1 MEKHPQTYLIEN
13 DRVIKRNNHD
23 DLDDLS
29 FMEETLGE
37 LQDTSSLEWN
47 LDRIDQRKKELD
59 HHFNP
64 KGNGH
69 GVDVYILDTGIRY
82 SHSEFK
88 GRAKY
93 AGYDAIDQLVKSNK
107 KKRGLDCNGHGTH
120 CAGTIGGLQY
130 GVAKQATL
138 YSARVLDCSG
148 TGSVQ
153 GILDAMEFIIK
164 KRKDEKHQTKA
175 VFSMSLGVTKI
186 TTFNEGVNNAVKQ
199 GIVVVAASGNQ
210 GSNSCNYSPGS
221 AALSLSVAATSS
233 DDVST
238 SFSNIGKCTDIFAPG
253 SNIKSAG
260 YDCDTCT
267 SIKSGTSM
275 ACPHVAGYVA
285 IILSLDSS
293 LTPQQVKEKLIKDST
308 KDVVNLSLMAS
319 DLKLTTANRFLYVG
333 K

>member
-1 MEKHPQTYLIEN
+1 MEKHPQKYLIEN
-13 DRVIKRNNHD
+13 DRVIKRSNH
-23 DLDDLS
+23 DDLS
-29 FMEETLGE
+29 FMEEALGE
-37 LQDTSSLEWN
+37 LQDTSSIEWN
-47 LDRIDQRKKELD
+47 IDRIDQRKNKLD
-59 HHFNP
+59 HSYNP

-82 SHSEFK
+82 THSDFK

-93 AGYDAIDQLVKSNK
+93 SGYDAIDQLVKSGK
-107 KKRGLDCNGHGTH
+107 KMKGLDCNGHGTH
-120 CAGTIGGLQY
+120 CAGTIGGRQY

-148 TGSVQ
+148 TGAVQ
-153 GILDAMEFIIK
+153 GILDTMEFIIK

-175 VFSMSLGVTKI
+175 VFSMSLGVSKI
-186 TTFNEGVNNAVKQ
+186 TTFNEGVNNAVKN
-199 GIVVVAASGNQ
+199 GVVVVAASGNQ
-210 GSNSCNYSPGS
+210 GGNSCNYSPGS
-221 AALSLSVAATSS
+221 AALSLAVAATGS
-233 DDVST
+233 DDAST
-238 SFSNIGKCTDIFAPG
+238 SFSNIGLCTDIFAPG

-260 YDCDTCT
+260 HDCDTCT
-267 SIKSGTSM
+267 AVKTGTSM

-308 KDVVNLSLMAS
+308 KGTVDFSLMAN
-319 DLKLTTANRFLYVG
+319 DLKTTTANRFLYVG